1 MAIIA
6 TISASSTS
14 TVSRLDS
21 EYFKPG
27 YLTLSSR
34 LRELATESTTA
45 LCDISDGNHASV
57 SEHFSSD
64 PSVGPRYLRGQDIGG
79 FFLGDAN
86 PVYIPRSIY
95 DSLQRSHMQPGD
107 VLLSIV
113 GTIGSLSLVPKDAP
127 PLTGSCK
134 IAILRPR
141 LDRIS
146 SEYLAAFLASRY
158 GQFQIHRQTRGAVQ
172 MGFILEDMRFI
183 RVARL
188 GKAELAIGE
197 NVEKAYIQACEAKD
211 LYSSAQRILEHEL
224 GLDNVNFSHRTG
236 YETSLSET
244 LQAGR
249 WDSEFYKPK
258 YRRILDAVLKARKVR
273 VNGFVPINRFI
284 SYLTNGH
291 TPLRHDLT
299 VGEVPFLTAEHVS
312 DFRLDFGTDKRIL
325 RRHHEGELART
336 ALRDGDILVT
346 IKGKV
351 GNCAVV
357 RDCPKAANINQD
369 VALIRLR
376 NGVHPYFFAAW
387 FNSLMG
393 KQLVEQRSTG
403 GINPFLGLGNLRG
416 LPFPMLDLKEHN
428 RIGDLVQTTVEKAY
442 AAERQA
448 SNLLGQAKRRVEAL
462 IEQKTAG

>member
-1 MAIIA
+1 MPVIA
-6 TISASSTS
+6 TVSASSTS
-14 TVSRLDS
+14 TARRFDS
-21 EYFKPG
+21 EYFKPE
-27 YLTLSSR
+27 YLALSSR
-34 LRELATESTTA
+34 LGKLTTESITA
-45 LCDISDGNHASV
+45 LSEVSDGNHASV

-86 PVYIPRSIY
+86 PVYIPHSIY
-95 DSLQRSHMQPGD
+95 DSLRRSQMQPGD

-127 PLTGSCK
+127 LLTGSCK

-141 LDRIS
+141 RDRIS
-146 SEYLAAFLASRY
+146 PEYLAAFLASRY

-172 MGFILEDMRFI
+172 MGLILEDMRFL

-188 GKAELAIGE
+188 GKAESPISKH
-197 NVEKAYIQACEAKD
+197 VEKAYTHISGAKT
-211 LYSSAQRILEHEL
+211 LYTSAQRMLEEEM
-224 GLDNVNFSHRTG
+224 GLDKIDLSHRVG
-236 YETSLSET
+236 YEARLSET
-244 LQAGR
+244 FQARR

-258 YRRILDAVLKARKVR
+258 YRRVMDAVLKAKKVR
-273 VNGFVPINRFI
+273 VERFVPVGRLI

-291 TPLRHDLT
+291 TPLHHDLG

-312 DFRLDFGTDKRIL
+312 DFRLDFETDRRIL
-325 RRHHEGELART
+325 RRHHETELARA
-336 ALRDGDILVT
+336 ALRNGDILLT

-357 RDCPKAANINQD
+357 RDCPEAANINQD

-376 NGVHPYFFAAW
+376 NGVHLYFFAAW

-393 KQLVEQRSTG
+393 KHLVEQRSTG
-403 GINPFLGLGNLRG
+403 GINPFLGLANLRG
-416 LPFPMLDLKEHN
+416 MPFPILAPKEHT
-428 RIGDLVQTTVEKAY
+428 RIGDLIQGTVDKGY
-442 AAERQA
+442 AAEREA
-448 SNLLGQAKRRVEAL
+448 SQLLERAKRRVEEL
-462 IEQKTAG
+462 IEQNTEA